1 MMVALAFNELI
12 NLFINR
18 KDILPSKNL
27 VNRQKFIF
35 FYLKQ
40 LSSRIVFLLLLIYY
54 ILFTFNPLM
63 PSSNKKEGIEK
74 T

>member
-74 T
+74 A